1 MLWRKQK
8 APTIPITQ
16 KQTTATNH
24 CVFVATVVE
33 IYSVKN
39 QQFKSRRAKF
49 WGGTE
54 YLHNLKIPHKLLSN
68 DKMRNSNYTI
78 EKLLNTFTKQ
88 SN

>member
-49 WGGTE
+49 
-54 YLHNLKIPHKLLSN
+54 
-68 DKMRNSNYTI
+68 
-78 EKLLNTFTKQ
+78 
-88 SN
+88 